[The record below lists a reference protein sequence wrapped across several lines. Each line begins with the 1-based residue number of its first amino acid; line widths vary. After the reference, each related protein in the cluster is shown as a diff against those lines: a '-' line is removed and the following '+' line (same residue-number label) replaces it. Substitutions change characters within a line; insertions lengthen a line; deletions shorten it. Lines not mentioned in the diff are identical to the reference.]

1 MLSVAAHSA
10 EPEMSPWPCPHDTL
24 HCHQKVVSIP
34 PGKPGEI
41 LVWSGN
47 DFVWVVAC
55 ATVDPAGDPVALTP
69 QATVQFVAGAATQ
82 LAFLVPPSNAS
93 AGAPI
98 APAVQVAS
106 RSTGPE
112 TLAGQLELQCP
123 ERHPPRYPPTSRRE
137 REQGEVRM
145 KVEIDELGRIE
156 SVAIVES
163 SGSARL
169 DDAARDAIR
178 SWRCQPA
185 EREGRPVKAVALQ
198 TMAFVL
204 EHR

>member
-1 MLSVAAHSA
+1 MFGRRLLTCAGVLLGHVLVVGAFSLSRIAV
-10 EPEMSPWPCPHDTL
+10 
-24 HCHQKVVSIP
+24 
-34 PGKPGEI
+34 
-41 LVWSGN
+41 
-47 DFVWVVAC
+47 
-55 ATVDPAGDPVALTP
+55 
-69 QATVQFVAGAATQ
+69 TVQQPSAITVRLIAEERKPQERPAPPIAVRLIAPSFTLMTPDVPLIEVVPEPIRPPATE
-82 LAFLVPPSNAS
+82 S
-93 AGAPI
+93 

-156 SVAIVES
+156 SVSVVGS
-163 SGSARL
+163 SGSPRL
-169 DDAARDAIR
+169 DDAAREAIQ

-185 EREGRPVKAVALQ
+185 ERNGKPVRAVALQ
-198 TMAFVL
+198 TMEFVL
-204 EHR
+204 GRR

>member
-1 MLSVAAHSA
+1 
-10 EPEMSPWPCPHDTL
+10 
-24 HCHQKVVSIP
+24 
-34 PGKPGEI
+34 
-41 LVWSGN
+41 
-47 DFVWVVAC
+47 
-55 ATVDPAGDPVALTP
+55 
-69 QATVQFVAGAATQ
+69 
-82 LAFLVPPSNAS
+82 
-93 AGAPI
+93 
-98 APAVQVAS
+98 
-106 RSTGPE
+106 
-112 TLAGQLELQCP
+112 
-123 ERHPPRYPPTSRRE
+123 
-137 REQGEVRM
+137 M

>member
-1 MLSVAAHSA
+1 MFGRRLLTCAGVLLGHALVVGAFCLSRV
-10 EPEMSPWPCPHDTL
+10 
-24 HCHQKVVSIP
+24 
-34 PGKPGEI
+34 
-41 LVWSGN
+41 
-47 DFVWVVAC
+47 
-55 ATVDPAGDPVALTP
+55 TV
-69 QATVQFVAGAATQ
+69 TVQQPSAITVRLIAEERKPQERPAPPIAVRLTAPSVT
-82 LAFLVPPSNAS
+82 LMTPDVPPIEIVPE
-93 AGAPI
+93 PI
-98 APAVQVAS
+98 RPPATESAPAVQVAS